1 MTTDEKKAE
10 PINHFLVP
18 KHEKLTKE
26 EIEKV
31 YSEFKVNF
39 DLLPKITATDA
50 AIKFLE
56 VKYGDVIKITRK
68 SATAGESVFYRGVI
82 NE

>member
-26 EIEKV
+26 EIEKL
-31 YSEFKVNF
+31 YSEFKINF
-39 DLLPKITATDA
+39 DLLPKIIISDA
-50 AIKFLE
+50 AIKSLDP
-56 VKYGDVIKITRK
+56 KAGDVIRITRK
-68 SATAGESVFYRGVI
+68 SVTAGESVFYRGVI